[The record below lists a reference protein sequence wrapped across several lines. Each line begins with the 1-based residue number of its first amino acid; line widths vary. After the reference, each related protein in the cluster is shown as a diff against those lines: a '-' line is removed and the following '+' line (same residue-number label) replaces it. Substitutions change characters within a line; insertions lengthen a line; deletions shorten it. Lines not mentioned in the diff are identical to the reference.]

1 MPVARMER
9 LVNLTVTLMNARR
22 PVTVAQLA
30 STVYE
35 VDDPQDEA
43 FRRMFERDKEALREQ
58 GVPLTTEG
66 TDGHDDEVGYRIP
79 PQDYKLPDIDLSADE
94 AAALALAARLW
105 SSASLAAPAGAALRK
120 LEAAGIDVD
129 PDTAVAFE
137 PRLAGSGPLFD
148 ALFAAT
154 SAGRTVRFDYRSE
167 RDAAPSARTVEPWGL
182 VSWRGRWYLVGY
194 DRDREAQRT
203 FRLSRMTSDVE
214 LIGKPGAVKRPA
226 DIDLRANLTRYD
238 VPVERNLTARLR
250 LAPGRAHA
258 VRRSA
263 LSADG
268 DEVTLAYANV
278 EGLAEWLVTFG
289 PDLVVLD
296 PPDLVDA
303 VVRRLRA
310 LVGRSAVV
318 EPA

>member
-1 MPVARMER
+1 MAVARMER

-35 VDDPQDEA
+35 VEDPQDEA

-129 PDTAVAFE
+129 PAAGVAFE

-148 ALFAAT
+148 TLFAAT
-154 SAGRTVRFDYRSE
+154 SAGRAVRFGYRTE
-167 RDAAPSARTVEPWGL
+167 RDASASVRTVEPWGL
-182 VSWRGRWYLVGY
+182 VSWRGRWYLVGH

-203 FRLSRMTSDVE
+203 FRLSRVVGDVE
-214 LIGKPGAVKRPA
+214 LLGKPGAVKRPTG
-226 DIDLRANLTRYD
+226 IDLRANLTRFD
-238 VPVERNLTARLR
+238 TPVERNLSARLR
-250 LAPGRAHA
+250 LAPGRANA

-263 LSADG
+263 VSSDG
-268 DEVTLAYANV
+268 DEVTVAYASA
-278 EGLAEWLVTFG
+278 EGLADWLVTFG
-289 PDLVVLD
+289 PDVVVLE
-296 PPDLVDA
+296 PPEVVDA
-303 VVRRLRA
+303 LVRRLRTLA
-310 LVGRSAVV
+310 GQS
-318 EPA
+318 